1 VKKTENVATT
11 YYLRSTVLGGQVVA
25 EIDGGGAWQRGYVYL
40 GSQTIAIQHAGVN
53 WVHRD
58 AVTKSQRVT
67 NSSGTVTSTIDLDP
81 WGGETNRSANS
92 AFQPHKYT
100 TYERD
105 ANGGDEAMMRS
116 YTAKWHRFSQPDPYD
131 GSYNAT
137 DPQSFNRYAY
147 TQNDPVNF
155 VDPSGLNAR
164 PNWLDDRWALFNAG
178 CVNLSG
184 DGGSVIICND
194 VGGPNGA
201 ISFGGGWGP
210 SPMTD
215 DEEQPQKT
223 TPVDKGD
230 AWWGDCNRSANDLMR
245 TVRRDFSKFGN
256 FSEPVAGGLG
266 VAGIKFDSGPITQG
280 RTIGITVG
288 GFSTVD
294 PSISYSR
301 SMSVTVSSASTQS
314 FTFTTNPGHV
324 FYPGTISFSA
334 RDTNSGVRFGIDLK
348 GQYGDTQSEIGFK
361 LGGGSFEDNAWKSFL
376 AKVRESCGHR
386 N

>member
-1 VKKTENVATT
+1 LKYVLQDVQSSTRVVMSGNQIVARHDYLPFGEEISAGTGLRTTAKRYAAPERIRQQYAGLERDDVTGLDHSWWRKYEN
-11 YYLRSTVLGGQVVA
+11 R
-25 EIDGGGAWQRGYVYL
+25 
-40 GSQTIAIQHAGVN
+40 AGR
-53 WVHRD
+53 W
-58 AVTKSQRVT
+58 
-67 NSSGTVTSTIDLDP
+67 TSTDP
-81 WGGETNRSANS
+81 LA
-92 AFQPHKYT
+92 
-100 TYERD
+100 
-105 ANGGDEAMMRS
+105 
-116 YTAKWHRFSQPDPYD
+116 
-131 GSYNAT
+131 GSIS
-137 DPQSFNRYAY
+137 DPQSLNRYAY
-147 TQNDPVNF
+147 VNNDPVNF
-155 VDPSGLNAR
+155 VDPSGLDET
-164 PNWLDDRWALFNAG
+164 PGPCPLGG
-178 CVNLSG
+178 CIVTVPIPRDNNPISNLPPGMIGSLT
-184 DGGSVIICND
+184 GGIRRKA
-194 VGGPNGA
+194 P
-201 ISFGGGWGP
+201 ISEFEPRFGGRDREP
-210 SPMTD
+210 T
-215 DEEQPQKT
+215 PQNPA
-223 TPVDKGD
+223 PVDKGY

-348 GQYGDTQSEIGFK
+348 GQYGDIQSGIGFR
-361 LGGGSFEDNAWKSFL
+361 LGGGSFEDDAWKSFL

>member
-1 VKKTENVATT
+1 MV
-11 YYLRSTVLGGQVVA
+11 
-25 EIDGGGAWQRGYVYL
+25 
-40 GSQTIAIQHAGVN
+40 
-53 WVHRD
+53 
-58 AVTKSQRVT
+58 
-67 NSSGTVTSTIDLDP
+67 
-81 WGGETNRSANS
+81 
-92 AFQPHKYT
+92 
-100 TYERD
+100 
-105 ANGGDEAMMRS
+105 
-116 YTAKWHRFSQPDPYD
+116 
-131 GSYNAT
+131 
-137 DPQSFNRYAY
+137 
-147 TQNDPVNF
+147 
-155 VDPSGLNAR
+155 
-164 PNWLDDRWALFNAG
+164 
-178 CVNLSG
+178 
-184 DGGSVIICND
+184 GSVL
-194 VGGPNGA
+194 
-201 ISFGGGWGP
+201 
-210 SPMTD
+210 
-215 DEEQPQKT
+215 PQNPA
-223 TPVDKGD
+223 PVDKGY

-348 GQYGDTQSEIGFK
+348 GQYGDIQSGIGFR
-361 LGGGSFEDNAWKSFL
+361 LGGGSFEDDAWKSFL